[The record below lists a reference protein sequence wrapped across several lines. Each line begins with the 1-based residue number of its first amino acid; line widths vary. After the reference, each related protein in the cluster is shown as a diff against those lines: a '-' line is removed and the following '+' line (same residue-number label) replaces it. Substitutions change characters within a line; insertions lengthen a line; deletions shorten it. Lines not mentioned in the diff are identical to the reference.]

1 MYFLNCFFVYSILGF
16 ILEML
21 FGYAI
26 GADAASGILYG
37 PWTPIYGLASIFII
51 AISEKL
57 FKNLHMPRWVETII
71 VFFVVTIVI
80 TLLEWLGGTLIE
92 LLFGF
97 SFWDYSDYNYNLGK
111 YMCLEMALVW
121 GVMSIIF
128 IYVIRP
134 ILDKFV
140 QKFPK
145 TLTIILTILFI
156 IDIIAMVFC
165 VVKISTNYNYLA
177 NHDMGLIYAAVLLI
191 TIIVFFKLL
200 IDSDGSY
207 VFLAEGLGLAA
218 YLIILALIL
227 LLENIVA
234 IGALAGAIIIVG
246 IVAAILIFGN
256 SSKEGAGSTSTSSGS
271 GGSTSYKSSSGNVG
285 VKSRKPDK
293 NTANTPAYKKDSN
306 PNHHYIA
313 NYNEI
318 LGVKLYKV
326 HGDMGDYI
334 ELDNT
339 MVEKKICSL
348 ADAESGKHKFYREE
362 SGKEIRVQEIP
373 WK

>member
-1 MYFLNCFFVYSILGF
+1 MHRLKRWINEEVSFYKEQLKESPLQ
-16 ILEML
+16 
-21 FGYAI
+21 
-26 GADAASGILYG
+26 
-37 PWTPIYGLASIFII
+37 TI
-51 AISEKL
+51 AIYLS
-57 FKNLHMPRWVETII
+57 WVFVII
-71 VFFVVTIVI
+71 IGLMAVFAYI
-80 TLLEWLGGTLIE
+80 
-92 LLFGF
+92 
-97 SFWDYSDYNYNLGK
+97 K
-111 YMCLEMALVW
+111 
-121 GVMSIIF
+121 
-128 IYVIRP
+128 
-134 ILDKFV
+134 
-140 QKFPK
+140 
-145 TLTIILTILFI
+145 FI
-156 IDIIAMVFC
+156 IDGGYPMSVARVKENGAFASANFTSGTIYIISNNVVWIILAIIICIQTLVSIILMFAEKVIWKWILFVIDLIAIVFC
-165 VVKISTNYNYLA
+165 FVKMVTGQNNS
-177 NHDMGLIYAAVLLI
+177 MSEEMRLIYSVVTLI
-191 TIIVFFKLL
+191 AIIVFFKLL

-234 IGALAGAIIIVG
+234 IGALVGAIIIVG

-256 SSKEGAGSTSTSSGS
+256 SSKESAGSTSSGS
-271 GGSTSYKSSSGNVG
+271 GSSTSYKSSSGNVG

-293 NTANTPAYKKDSN
+293 KTANTPAYKKDSN

-318 LGVKLYKV
+318 LGIKLYKV
-326 HGDMGDYI
+326 HGDMEDYI

>member
-1 MYFLNCFFVYSILGF
+1 MHRLKRWINEEVSFYKEQLKESPLQ
-16 ILEML
+16 
-21 FGYAI
+21 
-26 GADAASGILYG
+26 
-37 PWTPIYGLASIFII
+37 TI
-51 AISEKL
+51 AIYLS
-57 FKNLHMPRWVETII
+57 WVFVII
-71 VFFVVTIVI
+71 IGLMAVFAYI
-80 TLLEWLGGTLIE
+80 
-92 LLFGF
+92 
-97 SFWDYSDYNYNLGK
+97 K
-111 YMCLEMALVW
+111 
-121 GVMSIIF
+121 
-128 IYVIRP
+128 
-134 ILDKFV
+134 
-140 QKFPK
+140 
-145 TLTIILTILFI
+145 FI
-156 IDIIAMVFC
+156 IDGGYSLSVARIKENGAFASANFTTGTIHIISNNVVWIILGIIIGVQTIVSIILLFAEKEIWKCILFVIDLIAIVFC
-165 VVKISTNYNYLA
+165 FVKMVTGQNNS
-177 NHDMGLIYAAVLLI
+177 MSEEMRLIYSVVTLI
-191 TIIVFFKLL
+191 AIIVFFKLL

-234 IGALAGAIIIVG
+234 IGALVGAIIIVG

-256 SSKEGAGSTSTSSGS
+256 SSNESAGSTSSGS

-293 NTANTPAYKKDSN
+293 NTANIPAYKKDNN

-313 NYNEI
+313 TYNEV

-326 HGDMGDYI
+326 HDKMGDYI

-339 MVEKKICSL
+339 MVQRKICSL
-348 ADAESGKHKFYREE
+348 ADAESGKHRFYREE

>member
-1 MYFLNCFFVYSILGF
+1 MHRLKRWINEAVSSYEEQLKEN
-16 ILEML
+16 
-21 FGYAI
+21 
-26 GADAASGILYG
+26 
-37 PWTPIYGLASIFII
+37 PIETI
-51 AISEKL
+51 AISL
-57 FKNLHMPRWVETII
+57 SWVFVII
-71 VFFVVTIVI
+71 IGLMAVFAYI
-80 TLLEWLGGTLIE
+80 
-92 LLFGF
+92 
-97 SFWDYSDYNYNLGK
+97 K
-111 YMCLEMALVW
+111 
-121 GVMSIIF
+121 
-128 IYVIRP
+128 
-134 ILDKFV
+134 
-140 QKFPK
+140 
-145 TLTIILTILFI
+145 FI
-156 IDIIAMVFC
+156 IDGGYSLSVARIKENGAFASANFTIGTIHIISNNVVWIILGIIIGVQTIVSIILLFAEKEIWKCILFVIDLIAIVFC
-165 VVKISTNYNYLA
+165 FVKMVTGQNNS
-177 NHDMGLIYAAVLLI
+177 MSEEMRLIYSVVTLI
-191 TIIVFFKLL
+191 AIIVFFKLL

-234 IGALAGAIIIVG
+234 IGALVGAIIIVG

-256 SSKEGAGSTSTSSGS
+256 SSKESAGSTSSGS
-271 GGSTSYKSSSGNVG
+271 GSSTSYKSSSGNVG

-293 NTANTPAYKKDSN
+293 NTANIPAYKKDSN

-313 NYNEI
+313 TYNEV

-326 HGDMGDYI
+326 HDKMGDYI

-348 ADAESGKHKFYREE
+348 ADAESGKHRFYREE

>member
-1 MYFLNCFFVYSILGF
+1 MHRLKRWINEEVSFYKEQLKESPLETIAIYLSWVFVI
-16 ILEML
+16 I
-21 FGYAI
+21 I
-26 GADAASGILYG
+26 GLMAVFAYIK
-37 PWTPIYGLASIFII
+37 FII
-51 AISEKL
+51 DGGYPMSVARVKENGAFASANFTSGTTYIIYNNVVWIILAI
-57 FKNLHMPRWVETII
+57 II
-71 VFFVVTIVI
+71 CIQ
-80 TLLEWLGGTLIE
+80 TL
-92 LLFGF
+92 
-97 SFWDYSDYNYNLGK
+97 
-111 YMCLEMALVW
+111 V
-121 GVMSIIF
+121 SIILMF
-128 IYVIRP
+128 AEKVIW
-134 ILDKFV
+134 KW
-140 QKFPK
+140 
-145 TLTIILTILFI
+145 ILFI

-165 VVKISTNYNYLA
+165 VVKISTNHNYLL
-177 NHDMGLIYAAVLLI
+177 NNDMGLIYTAVLLI

-200 IDSDGSY
+200 IDSDGSD

-256 SSKEGAGSTSTSSGS
+256 SSKESAGSTSSGS
-271 GGSTSYKSSSGNVG
+271 GGSTSYKSVSGNVG

-318 LGVKLYKV
+318 LGIKLYKV

>member
-1 MYFLNCFFVYSILGF
+1 MHRLKRWIDEGVSIYKEQLKESPLETIAIYLSWVFVI
-16 ILEML
+16 I
-21 FGYAI
+21 I
-26 GADAASGILYG
+26 GLMAVFAYIK
-37 PWTPIYGLASIFII
+37 FII
-51 AISEKL
+51 DGGYPLSVARVKENGAFASANFTSGTTYIISNNVVWIILAI
-57 FKNLHMPRWVETII
+57 II
-71 VFFVVTIVI
+71 CIQ
-80 TLLEWLGGTLIE
+80 TL
-92 LLFGF
+92 
-97 SFWDYSDYNYNLGK
+97 
-111 YMCLEMALVW
+111 V
-121 GVMSIIF
+121 SIILMF
-128 IYVIRP
+128 AEKVIW
-134 ILDKFV
+134 KW
-140 QKFPK
+140 
-145 TLTIILTILFI
+145 TLFI

-165 VVKISTNYNYLA
+165 VVKISTNYHYFV
-177 NHDMGLIYAAVLLI
+177 NHETGFIYYVVLLI

-200 IDSDGSY
+200 TDSDGSD

-234 IGALAGAIIIVG
+234 
-246 IVAAILIFGN
+246 AILIFGN
-256 SSKEGAGSTSTSSGS
+256 SSKESAGSTSSGS
-271 GGSTSYKSSSGNVG
+271 GGSTSYKSVSGNVG

-318 LGVKLYKV
+318 LGIKLYKV

>member
-1 MYFLNCFFVYSILGF
+1 MHRLKRWIDEEVSFYKKQLKESPLETIAIYLSWVFVIIIGL
-16 ILEML
+16 M
-21 FGYAI
+21 AI
-26 GADAASGILYG
+26 FAYIK
-37 PWTPIYGLASIFII
+37 FII
-51 AISEKL
+51 DGGYPMSVARVKENGAFASANFTSGTTYIISNNVVWIILAI
-57 FKNLHMPRWVETII
+57 II
-71 VFFVVTIVI
+71 CIQ
-80 TLLEWLGGTLIE
+80 TL
-92 LLFGF
+92 
-97 SFWDYSDYNYNLGK
+97 
-111 YMCLEMALVW
+111 V
-121 GVMSIIF
+121 SIILMF
-128 IYVIRP
+128 AEKVIW
-134 ILDKFV
+134 KW
-140 QKFPK
+140 
-145 TLTIILTILFI
+145 ILFI
-156 IDIIAMVFC
+156 IDLITMAFC
-165 VVKISTNYNYLA
+165 FVKISTNYNYYLL
-177 NHDMGLIYAAVLLI
+177 NNEKGLIYAAVILI
-191 TIIVFFKLL
+191 AIIVFFKLL
-200 IDSDGSY
+200 TDSDGSD

-234 IGALAGAIIIVG
+234 IGALVGAIIIIG

-256 SSKEGAGSTSTSSGS
+256 SSKESAGSTSSGS

-293 NTANTPAYKKDSN
+293 NTANIPAHKKDSN

-318 LGVKLYKV
+318 LGIKLYKV

-348 ADAESGKHKFYREE
+348 ADAESGKHRFYREE

>member
-1 MYFLNCFFVYSILGF
+1 MHRLKRWINEAVSSYEEQLKEN
-16 ILEML
+16 
-21 FGYAI
+21 
-26 GADAASGILYG
+26 
-37 PWTPIYGLASIFII
+37 PIETI
-51 AISEKL
+51 AISL
-57 FKNLHMPRWVETII
+57 SWVFVII
-71 VFFVVTIVI
+71 IGLMAVFAYI
-80 TLLEWLGGTLIE
+80 
-92 LLFGF
+92 
-97 SFWDYSDYNYNLGK
+97 K
-111 YMCLEMALVW
+111 
-121 GVMSIIF
+121 
-128 IYVIRP
+128 
-134 ILDKFV
+134 
-140 QKFPK
+140 
-145 TLTIILTILFI
+145 FI
-156 IDIIAMVFC
+156 IDGGYSLSVARIKENGAFASANFTTGTIHIISNNVVWIILGIIIGVQTIVSIILLFAEKEIWKCILFVIDLIAIVFC
-165 VVKISTNYNYLA
+165 FVKMVTCQNNS
-177 NHDMGLIYAAVLLI
+177 MSEEMRLIYSVVTLI
-191 TIIVFFKLL
+191 AIIVFFKLL

-234 IGALAGAIIIVG
+234 IGALAGAIIVVG

-256 SSKEGAGSTSTSSGS
+256 SSNESAGSTSSGS

-293 NTANTPAYKKDSN
+293 KTANTPAYKKDSN

-318 LGVKLYKV
+318 LGIKLYKV
-326 HGDMGDYI
+326 HGDMEDYI

>member
-1 MYFLNCFFVYSILGF
+1 MHRLKRWINEAVSSYEEQLKEN
-16 ILEML
+16 
-21 FGYAI
+21 
-26 GADAASGILYG
+26 
-37 PWTPIYGLASIFII
+37 PIETI
-51 AISEKL
+51 AISL
-57 FKNLHMPRWVETII
+57 SWVFVII
-71 VFFVVTIVI
+71 IGLMAVFAYI
-80 TLLEWLGGTLIE
+80 
-92 LLFGF
+92 
-97 SFWDYSDYNYNLGK
+97 K
-111 YMCLEMALVW
+111 
-121 GVMSIIF
+121 
-128 IYVIRP
+128 
-134 ILDKFV
+134 
-140 QKFPK
+140 
-145 TLTIILTILFI
+145 FI
-156 IDIIAMVFC
+156 IDGGYSLSVARIKENGAFASANFTTGTIHIISNNVVWIILGIIIGVQTIVSIILLFAEKEIWKCILFVIDLIAIVFC
-165 VVKISTNYNYLA
+165 FVKMVTGQNNSMNEE
-177 NHDMGLIYAAVLLI
+177 MRLIYSVVTLI
-191 TIIVFFKLL
+191 AIIVFFKLL

-234 IGALAGAIIIVG
+234 IGALVGAIIIVG

-256 SSKEGAGSTSTSSGS
+256 SSKESAGSTSSGS
-271 GGSTSYKSSSGNVG
+271 GSSTSYKSSSGNVG

-293 NTANTPAYKKDSN
+293 NTANIPAYKKDSN

-313 NYNEI
+313 TYNEV

-326 HGDMGDYI
+326 HDKMGDYI

-339 MVEKKICSL
+339 MVQRKICSL

>member
-1 MYFLNCFFVYSILGF
+1 MHRLKRWINEAVSSYEEQLKEN
-16 ILEML
+16 
-21 FGYAI
+21 
-26 GADAASGILYG
+26 
-37 PWTPIYGLASIFII
+37 PIETI
-51 AISEKL
+51 AISL
-57 FKNLHMPRWVETII
+57 SWVFVII
-71 VFFVVTIVI
+71 IGLMAVFAYI
-80 TLLEWLGGTLIE
+80 
-92 LLFGF
+92 
-97 SFWDYSDYNYNLGK
+97 K
-111 YMCLEMALVW
+111 
-121 GVMSIIF
+121 
-128 IYVIRP
+128 
-134 ILDKFV
+134 
-140 QKFPK
+140 
-145 TLTIILTILFI
+145 FI
-156 IDIIAMVFC
+156 IDGGYSLSVARIKENGAFASANFTTGTIHIISNNVVWIILGIIIGVQTIVSIILLFAEKEIWKCILFVIDLIAIVFC
-165 VVKISTNYNYLA
+165 FVKMVTCQNNS
-177 NHDMGLIYAAVLLI
+177 MSEEMRLIYSVVTLI
-191 TIIVFFKLL
+191 AIIVFFKLL

-234 IGALAGAIIIVG
+234 IGALAGAIIVVG

-256 SSKEGAGSTSTSSGS
+256 SSNESAGSTSSGS

-285 VKSRKPDK
+285 MKSRKPDK
-293 NTANTPAYKKDSN
+293 KTANTPAHKKDSN

-318 LGVKLYKV
+318 LGIKLYKV

-348 ADAESGKHKFYREE
+348 ADAESGIHKFYREE

>member
-1 MYFLNCFFVYSILGF
+1 MHRLKRWINEAVSSYEEQLKEN
-16 ILEML
+16 
-21 FGYAI
+21 
-26 GADAASGILYG
+26 
-37 PWTPIYGLASIFII
+37 PIETI
-51 AISEKL
+51 AISL
-57 FKNLHMPRWVETII
+57 SWVFVII
-71 VFFVVTIVI
+71 IGLMAVFAYI
-80 TLLEWLGGTLIE
+80 
-92 LLFGF
+92 
-97 SFWDYSDYNYNLGK
+97 K
-111 YMCLEMALVW
+111 
-121 GVMSIIF
+121 
-128 IYVIRP
+128 
-134 ILDKFV
+134 
-140 QKFPK
+140 
-145 TLTIILTILFI
+145 FI
-156 IDIIAMVFC
+156 IDGGYSLSVARIKENGAFASANFTIGTIHIISNNVVWIILGIIIGVQTIVSIILLFAEKEIWKCILFVIDLIAIVFC
-165 VVKISTNYNYLA
+165 FVKMVTGQNNS
-177 NHDMGLIYAAVLLI
+177 MSEEMRLIYSVVTLI
-191 TIIVFFKLL
+191 AIIVFFKLL

-234 IGALAGAIIIVG
+234 IGALVGAIIIVG

-256 SSKEGAGSTSTSSGS
+256 SSKESAGSTSSGS
-271 GGSTSYKSSSGNVG
+271 GSSTSYKSSSGNVG

-293 NTANTPAYKKDSN
+293 NTANIPAYKKDNN

-313 NYNEI
+313 TYNEV

-326 HGDMGDYI
+326 HDKMGDYI

-339 MVEKKICSL
+339 MVQRKICSL

>member
-1 MYFLNCFFVYSILGF
+1 MHRLKRWINEAVSSYEEQLKEN
-16 ILEML
+16 
-21 FGYAI
+21 
-26 GADAASGILYG
+26 
-37 PWTPIYGLASIFII
+37 PIETI
-51 AISEKL
+51 AISL
-57 FKNLHMPRWVETII
+57 SWVFVII
-71 VFFVVTIVI
+71 IGLMAVFAYI
-80 TLLEWLGGTLIE
+80 
-92 LLFGF
+92 
-97 SFWDYSDYNYNLGK
+97 K
-111 YMCLEMALVW
+111 
-121 GVMSIIF
+121 
-128 IYVIRP
+128 
-134 ILDKFV
+134 
-140 QKFPK
+140 
-145 TLTIILTILFI
+145 FI
-156 IDIIAMVFC
+156 IDGGYSLSVARIKENGAFASANFTTGTIHIISNNVVWIILGIIIGVQTIVSIILLFAEKEIWKCILFVIDLIAIVFC
-165 VVKISTNYNYLA
+165 FVKMVTGQNNS
-177 NHDMGLIYAAVLLI
+177 MSEEMRLIYSVVTLI
-191 TIIVFFKLL
+191 AIIVFFKLL

-218 YLIILALIL
+218 YIIILSLIL

-256 SSKEGAGSTSTSSGS
+256 SSNESAGSTSSGS
-271 GGSTSYKSSSGNVG
+271 GGSTSYKSASGNCG

-318 LGVKLYKV
+318 LGIKLYKV